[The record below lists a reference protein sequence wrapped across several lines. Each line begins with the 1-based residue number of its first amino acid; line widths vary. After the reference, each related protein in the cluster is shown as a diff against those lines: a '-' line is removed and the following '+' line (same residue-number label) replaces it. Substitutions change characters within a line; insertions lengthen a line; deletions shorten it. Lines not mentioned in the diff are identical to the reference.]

1 MTVYHMKNLYGVLIT
16 DEEVDVIGRYLNETY
31 GKWILKKGLKI
42 GLILGVALGL
52 IGVLVGGG
60 FVAIAKGTVG
70 IVAFVLIAFII
81 SIEFIIG
88 TFIGDFLE
96 HKFKK

>member
-1 MTVYHMKNLYGVLIT
+1 MSLDLLIIAAGAFYGYVRP
-16 DEEVDVIGRYLNETY
+16 GRED
-31 GKWILKKGLKI
+31 KWKILKKGLKI

-70 IVAFVLIAFII
+70 IVAFVLIAFVI

-88 TFIGDFLE
+88 TFIGDSLE